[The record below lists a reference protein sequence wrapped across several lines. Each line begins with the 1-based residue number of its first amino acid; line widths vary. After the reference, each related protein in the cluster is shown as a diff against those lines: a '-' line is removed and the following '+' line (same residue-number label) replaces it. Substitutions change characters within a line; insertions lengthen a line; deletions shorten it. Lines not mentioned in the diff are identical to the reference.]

1 MLGSQR
7 LWPDW
12 DSILHDRSLLK
23 DGPFFLELFAR
34 LAGLTEAVHLAGVP
48 VLPPV
53 DIVPSPLVTTP
64 RDLVDYVVWRQ
75 LLEILA
81 VGVVFFLHCGTPCNT
96 FTSARKE
103 DGGPPPLRS
112 AAQPLGLDALSLDNA
127 NLVFLG
133 NLFLE
138 RAVEACF
145 LVFSLGGDFLIE
157 NPLLS
162 LRWLTPQLTLLVRRT
177 RAFHLD
183 CDQCA
188 FGTPWRKPTKFVC
201 SSELLDALAVPCPG
215 GHVHKKLKGKVWD
228 PQQQRMVFK
237 TKQAQVYPL
246 ALCATIAQQIAQ
258 IFAHQ
263 FSHFHK
269 TFQLRVPGADRK
281 RALHSAKEWA
291 GHRQAETASK
301 ALAAGY
307 QLKRQA
313 FVRNRTEPGE
323 AVQFALQLVH
333 PFSRPAP
340 LPAVLEEAI
349 HWAATASQKVLKFR
363 AAALQ
368 FWRSRA
374 LALLPT
380 SIHWITQ
387 QCNNLMLLYGGS
399 CSALLIPAKQGW
411 ATCAM
416 WLCTKRCSRQP
427 GQKTALCTNFCS
439 KVFPLLVLFNH
450 PAAGPHLR
458 RLRRCSRSNMLW
470 IGPGR
475 FGPR

>member
-1 MLGSQR
+1 MVPQVELDPPPGDWAAAASPTNDDPAVAPPDRKAVLGSQR
-7 LWPDW
+7 FWPDW
-12 DSILHDRSLLK
+12 DSILHDRSFLK
-23 DGPFFLELFAR
+23 DGPFFLELFAG
-34 LAGLTEAVHLAGVP
+34 LAGLTEAVYLAGVP

-75 LLEILA
+75 ILEILA
-81 VGVVFFLHCGTPCNT
+81 LGVVFFLHCGTPCNT

-112 AAQPLGLDALSLDNA
+112 ESQPLGLDNLSADNA

-138 RAVEACF
+138 RSVEACF

-162 LRWLTPQLTLLVRRT
+162 LLWLTPQLALLVRRT

-188 FGTPWRKPTKFVC
+188 FGTPWKKPTKFVC
-201 SSELLDALAVPCPG
+201 SSELLDALAVLCPG

-228 PQQQRMVFK
+228 SQQRRMVFK

-246 ALCATIAQQIAQ
+246 ALCAIIAEQIVQ
-258 IFAHQ
+258 IFAHR
-263 FSHFHK
+263 FLHFAK
-269 TFQLRVPGADRK
+269 TFQLCVPGADRK

-307 QLKRQA
+307 QLKRGA
-313 FVRNRTEPGE
+313 AKPLFELELEPGE

-333 PFSRPAP
+333 PFLAASPPAGS
-340 LPAVLEEAI
+340 A
-349 HWAATASQKVLKFR
+349 R
-363 AAALQ
+363 
-368 FWRSRA
+368 RSY
-374 LALLPT
+374 
-380 SIHWITQ
+380 SF
-387 QCNNLMLLYGGS
+387 GGD
-399 CSALLIPAKQGW
+399 CSTDSA
-411 ATCAM
+411 
-416 WLCTKRCSRQP
+416 R
-427 GQKTALCTNFCS
+427 
-439 KVFPLLVLFNH
+439 V
-450 PAAGPHLR
+450 
-458 RLRRCSRSNMLW
+458 
-470 IGPGR
+470 
-475 FGPR
+475 